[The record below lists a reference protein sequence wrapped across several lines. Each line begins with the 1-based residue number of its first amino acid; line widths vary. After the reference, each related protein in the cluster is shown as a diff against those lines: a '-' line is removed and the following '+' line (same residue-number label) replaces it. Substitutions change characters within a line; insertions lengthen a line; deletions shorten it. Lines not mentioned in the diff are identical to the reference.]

1 MQMELFKLDDAEAS
15 ADEELFREMENSVG
29 SVVWK
34 AQKRQSDFMCRPEYE
49 ALYGGAAGGG
59 KSEALVAEALR
70 QVHIPHYKGIIFRK
84 TYPQLRELIMK
95 SFRIYKSAY
104 PDAVYNSTEH
114 CWKFPSG
121 ARIYFGSMPNRDSYI
136 NYQGLSFAFIGFDEL
151 THFTEE
157 EYLYLIGR
165 NRADGEGVRIY
176 IRSTANPGGRGHA
189 WVKARFITEAKPNTP
204 FEYKTEIENSDGE
217 IITVKR
223 SRIFIPSSVWDNK
236 ILLKNDPNYLANLAM
251 QSKSKRDALLYGDW
265 DSFEGQVFCEWRN
278 NPNPKQLY
286 THVIE
291 PFEIPR
297 HWKRYRSFDFGYA
310 KPFAVQWWAQ
320 SPDGVLYLYRQFYG
334 CTDTANMG
342 LRIEPSEIARRIRR
356 IEEENEAGNHI
367 IGVADPSIWDESR
380 GIDGTVIYMME
391 REGIY
396 FEKGDNKRLPGKMQV
411 HYRMAFDDNGRP
423 MMYVFDTCRQFI
435 RTIPALVYSTSNV
448 EDIDTDMED
457 HDYDAMRYMFMM
469 NPIPPRENR
478 SRKNKAWNPLVK

>member
-1 MQMELFKLDDAEAS
+1 MKLFELEDDQGTNDA
-15 ADEELFREMENSVG
+15 ELFREMSNTGYSI
-29 SVVWK
+29 VWK
-34 AQKRQSDFMCRPEYE
+34 PQKRQAEFMSRPEYE

-70 QVHIPHYKGIIFRK
+70 QVENPYYRAIIFRK
-84 TYPQLRELIMK
+84 TYPQLRELILK
-95 SFRIYKSAY
+95 SFRIYRSAY
-104 PDAVYNSTEH
+104 PKAEYNAAEH
-114 CWKFPSG
+114 CWHFPSG

-165 NRADGEGVRIY
+165 NRADGEGLRIY

-189 WVKARFITEAKPNTP
+189 WVKARFITSAKPDTP
-204 FEYKTEIENSDGE
+204 MEYKVEIENNKGE
-217 IITVKR
+217 TVTVKR

-251 QSKSKRDALLYGDW
+251 QTEAKRNALLYGDW
-265 DSFEGQVFCEWRN
+265 DSFDGQVFSEWRD
-278 NPNPKQLY
+278 NPNLRRLR

-291 PFEIPR
+291 PFEIPK

-320 SPDGVLYLYRQFYG
+320 DPDGVLYLYRQLYG
-334 CTDTANMG
+334 CTDSPNTGVRM
-342 LRIEPSEIARRIRR
+342 EPREIARKIRE
-356 IEEENEAGNHI
+356 IEDECERGNHI
-367 IGVADPSIWDESR
+367 LGVADPSIWDESR

-396 FEKGDNKRLPGKMQV
+396 FDKGDNKRIPGKMQV
-411 HYRMAFDDNGRP
+411 HYRMAFDENGRP
-423 MMYVFDTCRQFI
+423 MMYVFNTCRHFI
-435 RTIPALVYSTSNV
+435 RTIPSLVYSTVNV
-448 EDIDTDMED
+448 EDIDTDSED
-457 HDYDAMRYMFMM
+457 HDYDAMRYMFML
-469 NPIPPRENR
+469 NPIPPRENMR
-478 SRKNKAWNPLVK
+478 QKKRVWNPLD